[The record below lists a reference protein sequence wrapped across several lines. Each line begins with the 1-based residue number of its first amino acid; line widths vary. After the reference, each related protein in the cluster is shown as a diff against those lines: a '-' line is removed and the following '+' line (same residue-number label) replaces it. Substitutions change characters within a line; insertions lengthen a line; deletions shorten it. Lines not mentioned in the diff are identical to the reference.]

1 MPEILVISGDIGLS
15 HFLTEGLLPEGFWTS
30 SVAGGFQALEVFRLR
45 QFDLVLLDAT
55 IGDIGPAE
63 LVRRLRSGP
72 AESGAT
78 DHPRTDAPIVIIA
91 ADQAEIDAARIP
103 ESMISAI
110 VMPPIEI
117 DELAAA
123 LGEIIAMQQPESG
136 TPAHS

>member
-15 HFLTEGLLPEGFWTS
+15 HFLTEGLLLEGFWTS

-63 LVRRLRSGP
+63 LVRRLRSAP
-72 AESGAT
+72 SESGG
-78 DHPRTDAPIVIIA
+78 DEHPRTAAPIVVIA
-91 ADQAEIDAARIP
+91 GGQHELDDAQIP
-103 ESMISAI
+103 EAMISAI

-117 DELAAA
+117 DELASA
-123 LGEIIAMQQPESG
+123 LGGILAIHSAEVG
-136 TPAHS
+136 TTAQ